1 MSGQT
6 VRVPHSRPRL
16 TVDLDALAEN
26 YRHVCDRLGAVPAGA
41 AVKADAYGL
50 GVEPVAQRLWAE
62 GCREFFVAN
71 VDEGVELRGILSRA
85 NINVFDGAAPGTEDA
100 LVAHDLVPIVITLD
114 QLSGWQATASRHGAL
129 LPVGVHFD
137 TGINRTGLGRGDT
150 ATLIEERDR
159 LDGLE
164 LRHVVSHLASADER
178 TDQSERQL
186 ERFRAIRAAFPA
198 GLASLA
204 NSAGIFRGAEFHFEL
219 GRPGIALYGGVP
231 SDSLDRP
238 LSTVVTL
245 EAPILQIRD
254 VDAGDEIGYGASYVA
269 DGPRVHAA
277 VGVGYADGYHRR
289 GSNLATAAIDG
300 RAVPVVGR
308 VSMDL
313 TIVDVT
319 DVPASQRAP
328 GSMVELIGSSAPVE
342 RLATAAGT
350 ISYEVFTS
358 LGSRYERVYR
368 G

>member
-1 MSGQT
+1 
-6 VRVPHSRPRL
+6 
-16 TVDLDALAEN
+16 
-26 YRHVCDRLGAVPAGA
+26 VPAGA

-50 GVEPVAQRLWAE
+50 GIEPVARRLWAE

-71 VDEGVELRGILSRA
+71 VDEGIELRGILPSA
-85 NINVFDGAAPGTEDA
+85 DVSVFDGAAPGTEDA
-100 LVAHDLVPIVITLD
+100 LVAYDLVPIVISLD
-114 QLSGWQATASRHGAL
+114 QLSGWQATASRHGGP

-137 TGINRTGLGRGDT
+137 TGINRTGLGRDET
-150 ATLIEERDR
+150 ATLIEERSR
-159 LDGLE
+159 LDGLG

-186 ERFRAIRAAFPA
+186 ERFRAIRAAFPR

-204 NSAGIFRGAEFHFEL
+204 NSAGIFRGAEFHFDL

-245 EAPILQIRD
+245 EAPILQVRD
-254 VDAGDEIGYGASYVA
+254 VDEGDEVGYGATHVVA
-269 DGPRVHAA
+269 GPRIHA
-277 VGVGYADGYHRR
+277 VIGVGYADGYHRS

-300 RAVPVVGR
+300 RPVPVVGR

-313 TIVDVT
+313 TVIDVT
-319 DVPASQRAP
+319 GVPPAARMP
-328 GSMVELIGSSAPVE
+328 GSMVELIGASAPVE
-342 RLATAAGT
+342 QLAVAADT